1 MLREI
6 KSEVNNVLRLEL
18 NESTI
23 CRFLHSQGFTRQKL
37 QIVAKQ
43 RSDFERA
50 VYVMELSVHKPNMLV
65 FLDETGC
72 DRRNAMRRYAYSIR
86 GKPAKSHKLLVRG
99 KRLNAIAFMS
109 VCGILDCHIESEAVD
124 GDVLYMCM
132 QKYLLPHLL
141 PYNGTNPHSI
151 VIMDNASIHHVDG
164 VVEMIQGVGALVIF
178 LPPYSPD
185 YNPIEEAFSKV
196 KTLVKEYE
204 ASLEMDKMNIEEIL
218 LAAFSSISEKD
229 CVDWI
234 EHCGIYK

>member
-1 MLREI
+1 MY
-6 KSEVNNVLRLEL
+6 
-18 NESTI
+18 
-23 CRFLHSQGFTRQKL
+23 C
-37 QIVAKQ
+37 
-43 RSDFERA
+43 
-50 VYVMELSVHKPNMLV
+50 
-65 FLDETGC
+65 
-72 DRRNAMRRYAYSIR
+72 
-86 GKPAKSHKLLVRG
+86 
-99 KRLNAIAFMS
+99 
-109 VCGILDCHIESEAVD
+109 
-124 GDVLYMCM
+124 MCV

-164 VVEMIQGVGALVIF
+164 VVEMIQGVGDLVIF